1 MKERLYM
8 SDKLNPATAMSSST
22 GGSSSGGPEENSR
35 RLLFGAYLDFIRIRF
50 LTMLAYRINY
60 YSGILIYSLNI
71 GVNYF
76 TWMAIYG
83 NGDSLGGFTATQM
96 TSYVAVSWMAR
107 AFYFNNLDREI
118 STDIRDG
125 SIAIQFIRPYNYV
138 LVKMMQ
144 GLGEG
149 MFRFLLFMIP
159 GMAIAML
166 LFPVQLP
173 TAPSAWAGF
182 LVMLFFSFLINS
194 QINIITGLSA
204 FFVENNEGM
213 MRMKRV
219 IVDLFSGL
227 IVPISLFPDWLSSIL
242 KVLPFQAITY
252 LPGSVFTGRV
262 QGVGIWNVLGIQVVW
277 FLALLIPI
285 VWLYHAARQR
295 LFVQGG

>member
-1 MKERLYM
+1 M
-8 SDKLNPATAMSSST
+8 SDKLATAV
-22 GGSSSGGPEENSR
+22 SSSGGSPGGSRENGR
-35 RLLFGAYLDFIRIRF
+35 RLLLGAYFDFIRIRF
-50 LTMLAYRINY
+50 LTMLAYRVNY
-60 YSGILIYSLNI
+60 YSGILIYTLNI

-76 TWMAIYG
+76 TWKAIYG
-83 NGDSLGGFTATQM
+83 GGETLGGFTGAQM
-96 TSYVAVSWMAR
+96 TTYVAVSWMAR

-149 MFRFLLFMIP
+149 MFRFMMLMIP
-159 GMAIAML
+159 GMVIAIL
-166 LFPVQLP
+166 LFPVHLP
-173 TAPSAWAGF
+173 TELSAWAGF
-182 LVMLFFSFLINS
+182 LVMLFFSFLISS

-219 IVDLFSGL
+219 VVDLFSGL
-227 IVPISLFPDWLSSIL
+227 IVPITLFPGWLSGIL

-262 QGVGIWNVLGIQVVW
+262 QGVGIWNVLGIQVIW
-277 FLALLIPI
+277 FLVLLVPI

>member
-1 MKERLYM
+1 M
-8 SDKLNPATAMSSST
+8 SDKLNAATAMSSSS
-22 GGSSSGGPEENSR
+22 GGSSSGGPPDNSR

-262 QGVGIWNVLGIQVVW
+262 QGVGIWNVLGIQIVW

>member
-1 MKERLYM
+1 MSKRL
-8 SDKLNPATAMSSST
+8 ATAVPSSG
-22 GGSSSGGPEENSR
+22 GGSSDAPNSGW
-35 RLLFGAYLDFIRIRF
+35 RLLLGAYFDFIRIRF
-50 LTMLAYRINY
+50 LTMLAYRVNY
-60 YSGILIYSLNI
+60 YSGILIYTLNI

-76 TWMAIYG
+76 TWRAIYG
-83 NGDSLGGFTATQM
+83 DGQSLGGFTGAQM
-96 TSYVAVSWMAR
+96 TTYVAVSWMAR

-149 MFRFLLFMIP
+149 VFRFMMLMIP
-159 GMAIAML
+159 GMVIAIL

-173 TAPSAWAGF
+173 AEPSAWAGF
-182 LVMLFFSFLINS
+182 LVMLFFSFLISS

-219 IVDLFSGL
+219 VVDLFSGL
-227 IVPISLFPDWLSSIL
+227 IVPITLFPDWLATVL

-262 QGVGIWNVLGIQVVW
+262 QGVGIWNVLGIQVIW
-277 FLALLIPI
+277 FLILLIPI
-285 VWLYHAARQR
+285 VWLYHASRQR

>member
-1 MKERLYM
+1 M
-8 SDKLNPATAMSSST
+8 SDKLETAVSSSA
-22 GGSSSGGPEENSR
+22 GGSSAGGPQESSR
-35 RLLFGAYLDFIRIRF
+35 RLLMGAYLDFIRIRF
-50 LTMLAYRINY
+50 LTMLAYRVNY

-83 NGDSLGGFTATQM
+83 KGESLGGFSATQM

-149 MFRFLLFMIP
+149 IFRFMLFMIP

-173 TAPSAWAGF
+173 TQLSAWVGF

-194 QINIITGLSA
+194 QINVITGLSA

-219 IVDLFSGL
+219 VVDLFSGL
-227 IVPISLFPDWLSSIL
+227 VVPISLFPGWLSSIL
-242 KVLPFQAITY
+242 KFLPFQAITY

-262 QGVGIWNVLGIQVVW
+262 QGVGIWNVLGVQVFW
-277 FLALLIPI
+277 FLVLLIPI
-285 VWLYHAARQR
+285 IWLNHAARQR

>member
-1 MKERLYM
+1 M
-8 SDKLNPATAMSSST
+8 SEQLKAAAATSSA
-22 GGSSSGGPEENSR
+22 GGSSAGSPQENGW
-35 RLLFGAYLDFIRIRF
+35 RLLLGAYFDFIRIRF
-50 LTMLAYRINY
+50 LTMLAYRVNY
-60 YSGILIYSLNI
+60 YSGILIYTLNI

-76 TWMAIYG
+76 TWRAIYG
-83 NGDSLGGFTATQM
+83 DGESLGGFTGAQM
-96 TSYVAVSWMAR
+96 TTYVAVSWMAR

-149 MFRFLLFMIP
+149 LFRFMMLMIP
-159 GMAIAML
+159 GMVIAIL

-173 TAPSAWAGF
+173 TDLSAWAGF
-182 LVMLFFSFLINS
+182 LVMLFFSFLISS

-219 IVDLFSGL
+219 VVDLFSGL
-227 IVPISLFPDWLSSIL
+227 IVPISLFPGWLSSVL
-242 KVLPFQAITY
+242 EVLPFQAITY

-262 QGVGIWNVLGIQVVW
+262 QGVGIWNVLGIQVIW
-277 FLALLIPI
+277 FVVLLIPI

>member
-1 MKERLYM
+1 
-8 SDKLNPATAMSSST
+8 
-22 GGSSSGGPEENSR
+22 
-35 RLLFGAYLDFIRIRF
+35 
-50 LTMLAYRINY
+50 MLAYRINY

-159 GMAIAML
+159 GMVIAML

-227 IVPISLFPDWLSSIL
+227 IVPISLFPDWLSSVL

-262 QGVGIWNVLGIQVVW
+262 QGDGIWNVLGIQIVW

>member
-1 MKERLYM
+1 MM
-8 SDKLNPATAMSSST
+8 
-22 GGSSSGGPEENSR
+22 
-35 RLLFGAYLDFIRIRF
+35 GAYLDFIRIRF
-50 LTMLAYRINY
+50 LTMLAYRVNY

-83 NGDSLGGFTATQM
+83 KGESLGGFSATQM

-149 MFRFLLFMIP
+149 IFRFMLFMIP

-173 TAPSAWAGF
+173 TELSAWVGF

-194 QINIITGLSA
+194 QINVITGLSA

-219 IVDLFSGL
+219 VVDLFSGL
-227 IVPISLFPDWLSSIL
+227 VVPISLFPGWLSSIL
-242 KVLPFQAITY
+242 NFLPFQAITY

-262 QGVGIWNVLGIQVVW
+262 QGVGIWNVLGVQVFW
-277 FLALLIPI
+277 FLVLLIPI
-285 VWLYHAARQR
+285 IWLNHAARQR

>member
-1 MKERLYM
+1 MSRRL
-8 SDKLNPATAMSSST
+8 ATAA
-22 GGSSSGGPEENSR
+22 SSSGRGSGNAPNSGW
-35 RLLFGAYLDFIRIRF
+35 RLLLGAYFDFIRIRF
-50 LTMLAYRINY
+50 LTMLAYRVNY
-60 YSGILIYSLNI
+60 YSGILIYTLNI

-76 TWMAIYG
+76 TWRAIYG
-83 NGDSLGGFTATQM
+83 DGQSLGGFTGAQM
-96 TSYVAVSWMAR
+96 TTYVAVSWMAR

-149 MFRFLLFMIP
+149 LFRFMMLMIP
-159 GMAIAML
+159 GMVIAIL

-173 TAPSAWAGF
+173 TEPSAWAGF
-182 LVMLFFSFLINS
+182 LVMLFFSFLISS

-219 IVDLFSGL
+219 VVDLFSGL
-227 IVPISLFPDWLSSIL
+227 IVPITLFPDWLASVL
-242 KVLPFQAITY
+242 KLLPFQAITY

-262 QGVGIWNVLGIQVVW
+262 QGVGIWNVLGIQVIW
-277 FLALLIPI
+277 FLLLLIPI
-285 VWLYHAARQR
+285 VWLYHAARKR